1 MLRMF
6 KEYTTSH
13 FRNAIGSSVVRGK
26 ELKITAQRAGSQHQ
40 ILGLYIFIGLEPPG
54 HCVRGNGAGD
64 VTS

>member
-1 MLRMF
+1 MF

-26 ELKITAQRAGSQHQ
+26 ELKLHNCTESCESQHQ

>member
-1 MLRMF
+1 MF
-6 KEYTTSH
+6 KEYSTSH

-26 ELKITAQRAGSQHQ
+26 ELKPTASAQRAGSQHQ
-40 ILGLYIFIGLEPPG
+40 ILGLYIFIGLKPPG

>member
-13 FRNAIGSSVVRGK
+13 FRNAIGSSVVKGK
-26 ELKITAQRAGSQHQ
+26 ELKITAQRVRNQ